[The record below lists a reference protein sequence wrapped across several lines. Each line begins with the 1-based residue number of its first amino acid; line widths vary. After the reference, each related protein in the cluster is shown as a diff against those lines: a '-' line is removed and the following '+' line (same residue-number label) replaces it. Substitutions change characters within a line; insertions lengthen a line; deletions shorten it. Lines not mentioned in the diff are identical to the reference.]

1 MAHAGRRRPK
11 RAAAVA
17 ITVLA
22 LALAGCSATRLVSG
36 HATPKAAADTTAR
49 TGEPPVALIAPTT
62 VPLAPTATAAQAAAS
77 AKAQAAKT
85 PAKLTKS
92 GFDSSAPCARNT
104 KAQLVVVVISLQ
116 HAWMC
121 QRTTKVYDTAIT
133 TGASAKGDGTPTGTW
148 RIQGKQSPRTLNTRD
163 GGSYHVKYWMPYD
176 GDYGFHDASWQTFS
190 EGSPLWKTQGSH
202 GCEHL
207 PLNAMTYLYSWAKVG
222 ATVTVR
228 I

>member
-1 MAHAGRRRPK
+1 MAQAGAGRSK
-11 RAAAVA
+11 RAAAVG

-36 HATPKAAADTTAR
+36 HATAKAADLSAS
-49 TGEPPVALIAPTT
+49 TGAPPVAHIVPSA
-62 VPLAPTATAAQAAAS
+62 VPLAPVASS
-77 AKAQAAKT
+77 AKAAVA
-85 PAKLTKS
+85 PKLTKS
-92 GFDSSAPCARNT
+92 GFNPAAPCAGNT
-104 KAQLVVVVISLQ
+104 KAQLVAVVISLQ

-121 QRTTKVYDTAIT
+121 EHTTKVYDTAIT
-133 TGASAKGDGTPTGTW
+133 TGASAKGDDTPTGTW

-176 GDYGFHDASWQTFS
+176 GDYGFHDASWQTFP

-207 PLNAMTYLYSWAKVG
+207 PLNAMTYLYSWAEVG

-228 I
+228 V